1 MPERRSL
8 YLLVLCALLAP
19 RLAAADAPLLARAR
33 AAIRA
38 AAPFSVDFRQQV
50 SIDGVPEAAETG
62 VILFAT
68 PTRLKWTYR
77 QPDHKVFLLEG
88 DRYQFLNSPERQL
101 LRGRIAKESD
111 RLLWQ
116 LLDET
121 RPAAGV
127 SVREERGR
135 IVIESREGEES
146 RRLEI
151 ELDAGHLPSLVVQE
165 DGSGVRNETR
175 FFHYRPRLTLRPGDL
190 TLDIPPGTEIVDE

>member
-50 SIDGVPEAAETG
+50 SIDGVPEATETG
-62 VILFAT
+62 VILFAA
-68 PTRLKWTYR
+68 PTHLKWTYAKPER
-77 QPDHKVFLLEG
+77 KVFLLEG
-88 DRYQFLNSPERQL
+88 DRYQFLNLPEHQL
-101 LRGRIAKESD
+101 LRGRIAREGD

-121 RPAAGV
+121 RPAPGK

-135 IVIESREGEES
+135 IVIESREGEDS
-146 RRLEI
+146 LHLEI
-151 ELDAGHLPSLVVQE
+151 ELDAGGLPSRVVQE
-165 DGSGVRNETR
+165 DDSGVRNETR
-175 FFHYRPRLTLRPGDL
+175 FSHYRTRLSLRPGDL
-190 TLDIPPGTEIVDE
+190 TLEIPPGTEIVDE